1 MATDRTKLTVAQILA
16 WADAHRRRTGAW
28 PRRSSGTIPQA
39 PGRSGSAVQDA
50 LRRGLRGLPGGS
62 SLARLLT
69 RARGVRNPA
78 ALPGLT
84 EAVILAWAD
93 AHRRRTGRWPGQ
105 RSGPVVAQ
113 PGETWMGL
121 DLALLL
127 GLRGLAG
134 GSSWARLLARERGAR
149 NRAALPRLT
158 VRQILARADA
168 HHGRTGQW
176 PQARSGP
183 IAEAAGE
190 SWDGVNQALRK
201 GLRGLPGGDTLAR
214 LLHQHRGLLIRGKG
228 GR

>member
-1 MATDRTKLTVAQILA
+1 MATDRTKLTVAQVLA

-28 PRRSSGTIPQA
+28 PRRSCGTIPQA
-39 PGRSGSAVQDA
+39 RGRSGSAVQDA

-62 SLARLLT
+62 SLAHLLT

-105 RSGPVVAQ
+105 RSGPVVGQ

-127 GLRGLAG
+127 GLRGWPG
-134 GSSWARLLARERGAR
+134 
-149 NRAALPRLT
+149 ALP
-158 VRQILARADA
+158 
-168 HHGRTGQW
+168 W
-176 PQARSGP
+176 PGC
-183 IAEAAGE
+183 
-190 SWDGVNQALRK
+190 
-201 GLRGLPGGDTLAR
+201 LPGSGAPAT
-214 LLHQHRGLLIRGKG
+214 GPPWPG
-228 GR
+228 